1 MSSCVKLLPSSR
13 RTASDVDVTG
23 TEGRDLHA
31 HAWIA
36 NVRAALDSR
45 EPVRAA
51 VDGTRRAA
59 VAVILRAGSDGA
71 PEVFFIKRADYAGDP
86 WSGQVAF
93 PGGRHEPADA
103 TLADTAIRETLE
115 ETGIDLARDGT
126 MLGVLDD
133 LNPVINRLPA
143 IVVTPFVVLLNHA
156 VPLTLSSEVALAF
169 WVPLDALC
177 RGGSWRETD
186 VLARGVH
193 LNARAFDHEGHII
206 WGMTERMLAQLI
218 SLLPKS

>member
-1 MSSCVKLLPSSR
+1 MSSSVKPWLSSR
-13 RTASDVDVTG
+13 RTASGFDVTVSG
-23 TEGRDLHA
+23 SRDSHA
-31 HAWIA
+31 HAWVA
-36 NVRAALDSR
+36 DVRAALDSR
-45 EPVRAA
+45 VPVRTA

-59 VAVILRAGSDGA
+59 VAVILRAGTDGA

-103 TLADTAIRETLE
+103 TLADTATRETLE
-115 ETGIDLARDGT
+115 ETGIDLVRDGS

-143 IVVTPFVVLLNHA
+143 IVVTPFVVLLNHT

-169 WVPLDALC
+169 WVPLDALSHA
-177 RGGSWRETD
+177 GSWRETQ
-186 VLARGVH
+186 VLARGVNF
-193 LNARAFDHEGHII
+193 NARAFDHEGHII
-206 WGMTERMLAQLI
+206 WGMTERMVGQLV
-218 SLLPKS
+218 SLLQKS